1 MGRLEDGRTGQ
12 QDHGAGAIVIWLA
25 VGLPLV
31 VVAATY
37 IYALGVAAGK
47 KRQSEI
53 DELEFEK
60 RLAEERKR
68 GIR

>member
-1 MGRLEDGRTGQ
+1 M
-12 QDHGAGAIVIWLA
+12 IWLA
-25 VGLPLV
+25 VGCPLMV
-31 VVAATY
+31 VLATH
-37 IYALGVAAGK
+37 IYFIGVAAGK

>member
-1 MGRLEDGRTGQ
+1 M
-12 QDHGAGAIVIWLA
+12 IWLA

>member
-1 MGRLEDGRTGQ
+1 
-12 QDHGAGAIVIWLA
+12 VIWLA
-25 VGLPLV
+25 VGCPLV
-31 VVAATY
+31 VVVATY
-37 IYALGVAAGK
+37 IYVIGVGAGK

-53 DELEFEK
+53 DELEFDE

>member
-1 MGRLEDGRTGQ
+1 M
-12 QDHGAGAIVIWLA
+12 
-25 VGLPLV
+25 
-31 VVAATY
+31 VALATY
-37 IYALGVAAGK
+37 IYVIGVAAGK

-53 DELEFEK
+53 DELEFEE